1 MEKLNNCMMRLRIF
15 IVLLCSFTGLSA
27 QDPLRFEKEIQSLI
41 AGDTSVNNRKLI
53 LFTGSSSIRFWNSLE
68 QDFPKHNV
76 VNKGFGGSE
85 MKDLLYYAEP
95 LILKHKPKKIF
106 IYEGDND
113 INAGKTPEE
122 ILKTADELLKIIRK
136 RLSKKVEII
145 FASAKPSLAR
155 WQLKEQYQIFNA
167 QLKDWTSKHKRVKFA
182 DVWTPMLD
190 DKGEV
195 RTNLFVEDNLHMN
208 QKGYEIWTAVL
219 RKYL

>member
-1 MEKLNNCMMRLRIF
+1 MEKLNNCMMRWLIF

-27 QDPLRFEKEIQSLI
+27 QDPLRFEKEIQTLV
-41 AGDTSVNNRKLI
+41 AGDTSLSNENLI
-53 LFTGSSSIRFWNSLE
+53 LFTGSSSIRVWNNLK

-76 VNKGFGGSE
+76 VNRGFGGSE

-95 LILKHKPKKIF
+95 LILKHKSKKIF

-113 INAGKTPEE
+113 INSGKTPEE
-122 ILKTADELLKIIRK
+122 ILRTADELLKLIRA
-136 RLSKKVEII
+136 RLPKGIEII
-145 FASAKPSLAR
+145 FISAKPSVAR
-155 WQLKEQYQIFNA
+155 WQLKEQYQIFNS

-190 DKGEV
+190 DKGNV
-195 RTNLFVEDNLHMN
+195 RTDLFIEDNLHMN
-208 QKGYEIWTAVL
+208 QKGYEIWTIVL

>member
-1 MEKLNNCMMRLRIF
+1 MRFLIF
-15 IVLLCSFTGLSA
+15 IVILYTFYGLSA

-41 AGDTSVNNRKLI
+41 AGDSSVSNKNII

-76 VNKGFGGSE
+76 VNRGFGGSE
-85 MKDLLYYAEP
+85 MKDILYYAEP

-113 INAGKTPEE
+113 INAGKTSEE
-122 ILKTADELLKIIRK
+122 ILKTADELLSLIRARLPKKI
-136 RLSKKVEII
+136 EII
-145 FASAKPSLAR
+145 FISAKPSVAR
-155 WQLKEQYQIFNA
+155 WQLKEQYQAFNS
-167 QLKDWTSKHKRVKFA
+167 QLKVWTSKQKRVKFA

-195 RTNLFVEDNLHMN
+195 RADLFVEDNLHMN
-208 QKGYEIWTAVL
+208 QKGYEIWTIVL
-219 RKYL
+219 RKFM